1 MNIRHVMAPLAVT
14 AASLLA
20 GPADGQTPDSVPFH
34 AGQWGAEFQIGSG
47 FFGAGALHFT
57 SPTHAW
63 LLDFSAGYDHTSSSL
78 TPSTSNSVLGLD
90 LGTRA
95 YGSFGPRLERLITLG
110 VVFSYSR
117 QSGGG
122 VTTQAVGGGPFAS
135 LGATWLITPHLGV
148 GAQWRA
154 DITYTHGTVSAGGAS
169 AKADDLRASLGG
181 MRLMGQ
187 LYF

>member
-1 MNIRHVMAPLAVT
+1 MNIRHVMAPLAVSF
-14 AASLLA
+14 ASLLA
-20 GPADGQTPDSVPFH
+20 GTAEAQTPDLVALHP
-34 AGQWGAEFQIGSG
+34 GQWGAEFQIGNG
-47 FFGAGALHFT
+47 FFGAGALRFT

-63 LLDFSAGYDHTSSSL
+63 LLDLSAGYDHT
-78 TPSTSNSVLGLD
+78 TAPGAPITNSTVLGLD

-95 YGSFGPRLERLITLG
+95 YRSFGRRLERLITFG
-110 VVFSYSR
+110 AVFSYAR
-117 QSGGG
+117 QRGGG
-122 VTTQAVGGGPFAS
+122 VTAQSIGGGPFAS

-154 DITYTHGTVSAGGAS
+154 DITYTHGTVSFIGGS
-169 AKADDLRASLGG
+169 GKSDDLRVSLGG